1 MLQSLRLYYLFF
13 SYLKSFK
20 QLSGH
25 LVSNFRQLSQIIDAT
40 RSTAA
45 RYVFGTRSY
54 EQVVRKFSSTRKV
67 RIVRPKVR
75 DRRKQECK
83 SEFFTGKGESMTL
96 SLLAKV
102 RFLRRKN
109 EVSTL
114 WTEDLTG

>member
-1 MLQSLRLYYLFF
+1 M
-13 SYLKSFK
+13 
-20 QLSGH
+20 
-25 LVSNFRQLSQIIDAT
+25 
-40 RSTAA
+40 
-45 RYVFGTRSY
+45 
-54 EQVVRKFSSTRKV
+54 VRKFSSKRKV

-114 WTEDLTG
+114 LDRGLDGVTILPPLIAGMPWRE